1 MIALFSPA
9 AFEHLL
15 FPLHPRFYAA
25 VEDCLRRIEAVTPE
39 VLAGA
44 VALAR
49 LSRTRSAK
57 APIPP
62 RDVAGLRLPAHDIKI
77 NIPWTGAGPL
87 RKVTEGRVAVVS
99 HAVYQAESYPGC
111 HLIVTLIG
119 GPVRRAFFVPL
130 GLILQAGAAQTLKA
144 GTFQIYQHRLYPF
157 AQSVLAAGGGGAA
170 APVPA
175 RVLAATG
182 YTYTGLT
189 SRSWTIRFREHR
201 QAAGSGSPLLFH
213 RALRDAL
220 FPVAVVEHEVLRAG
234 LTEDEALGVEEA
246 EVEETSLF
254 PLHPRGL
261 NMVPG
266 GRAGLRFLSTWW
278 PEDRPR
284 PRPEQLEEAYAWG
297 IERFLA
303 GGKQGSG
310 GHDGSA
316 ISRLWQSDLDYRIRV
331 MTGGKDRLSER
342 QIMAGRIWH
351 AAGWAPEKIVAHL
364 DGIDGRGASP
374 AQVRRLIEG
383 RTYRSIP
390 NSRRDKSRPGGEG

>member
-1 MIALFSPA
+1 M
-9 AFEHLL
+9 
-15 FPLHPRFYAA
+15 
-25 VEDCLRRIEAVTPE
+25 
-39 VLAGA
+39 
-44 VALAR
+44 ALAR

-62 RDVAGLRLPAHDIKI
+62 RDLAGLRLPAHDIKI

-99 HAVYQAESYPGC
+99 HADYQAESYPGC

-157 AQSVLAAGGGGAA
+157 AQPVLAARGGGAA

-189 SRSWTIRFREHR
+189 SRSWTVRFREHR

-220 FPVAVVEHEVLRAG
+220 FPVAAVEHEVLRAG
-234 LTEDEALGVEEA
+234 LTEDEALCFEEA
-246 EVEETSLF
+246 EVE
-254 PLHPRGL
+254 
-261 NMVPG
+261 
-266 GRAGLRFLSTWW
+266 
-278 PEDRPR
+278 
-284 PRPEQLEEAYAWG
+284 
-297 IERFLA
+297 
-303 GGKQGSG
+303 
-310 GHDGSA
+310 
-316 ISRLWQSDLDYRIRV
+316 
-331 MTGGKDRLSER
+331 
-342 QIMAGRIWH
+342 
-351 AAGWAPEKIVAHL
+351 
-364 DGIDGRGASP
+364 
-374 AQVRRLIEG
+374 
-383 RTYRSIP
+383 
-390 NSRRDKSRPGGEG
+390 